1 MSRYRRDSFR
11 LVTPTR
17 PSFPLKKPLRIE
29 EPDASARDSI
39 AEDPPELATDPEGLS
54 PKEYARAIASRLFFI
69 DLLAAFSLSLI
80 AANGGLSLP
89 PPMLV
94 ALCAAGALVYVA
106 ALSALKTYE
115 IRNLSRVHLALGNI
129 IKAAAAWTVVVFAL
143 SRFVGH
149 DIRFVFTLSILV
161 VGMAFWRMFAMVFGI
176 LRPAVRRRLRSRV
189 VIVGWTDMVGQL
201 VENTRGDFTADFD
214 IVGCVP
220 LPHGAFSI
228 APPPSVPVLCR
239 YMGLLELIKGRRIDT
254 VVLADHLT
262 ADEFQG
268 LATVCQRQY
277 VDFHVIP
284 AGFPTLRSCLDIHVV
299 GGVPLIGYGSLPLD
313 KVTNRIL
320 KRLLDIAGA
329 SFGLLCASP
338 IIALF
343 CLFVYVESPGPVFYR
358 QRRSTRGGRDF
369 SIIKIRSMKV
379 DAEAKTGAV
388 WCKKVDDRRLK
399 VGSFMRKTNIDE
411 LPQFWNVLKG
421 DMSLV
426 GPRPERPE
434 LISQFKHSIDNY
446 NARHMVKAG
455 LTGWAAINGWRG
467 DTDLNRRIE
476 ADIYYLENW
485 SLSLDLYCIF
495 ATLFK
500 IKNAY

>member
-1 MSRYRRDSFR
+1 
-11 LVTPTR
+11 VTPTR
-17 PSFPLKKPLRIE
+17 PPILKKPLRID
-29 EPDASARDSI
+29 EPEVADL
-39 AEDPPELATDPEGLS
+39 PPPKAAVTPDVERHLP
-54 PKEYARAIASRLFFI
+54 PKEYARAIASRLLFI
-69 DLLAAFSLSLI
+69 DVLAAFSL
-80 AANGGLSLP
+80 A
-89 PPMLV
+89 LV
-94 ALCAAGALVYVA
+94 ASNSGLNLPDALLVAVNAAGALAYIA
-106 ALSALKTYE
+106 GLSWLKTYD
-115 IRNLSRVHLALGNI
+115 IRNLGRVHLALGNLA
-129 IKAAAAWTVVVFAL
+129 KAAPLWLVTVFSLSSLAGISYPYVSTFLILFAGL
-143 SRFVGH
+143 S
-149 DIRFVFTLSILV
+149 
-161 VGMAFWRMFAMVFGI
+161 FWRMSAVVFGT

-189 VIVGWTDMVGQL
+189 VLVGWTDMAAQL
-201 VENTRGDFTADFD
+201 LENNCGDLTADFD
-214 IVGCVP
+214 VIGCVP
-220 LPHGAFSI
+220 LPNGGFDS
-228 APPPSVPVLCR
+228 PPPPTVPVLCR
-239 YMGLLELIKGRRIDT
+239 YMGLLELIKGRQVDT
-254 VVLADHLT
+254 VVLADHLSS
-262 ADEFQG
+262 DEFQG

-299 GGVPLIGYGSLPLD
+299 GGVPMIGYGSLPLD

-320 KRLLDIAGA
+320 KRGLDVAGA
-329 SFGLLCASP
+329 AFGLALASP
-338 IIALF
+338 VIAVFAL
-343 CLFVYVESPGPVFYR
+343 LVYIESPGPVIYR

-369 SIIKIRSMKV
+369 FIYKIRSMKL
-379 DAEAKTGAV
+379 DAEAKSGAV
-388 WCKKVDDRRLK
+388 WCKKEDDRRLK
-399 VGSFMRKTNIDE
+399 VGALMRKTNVDE